1 MAHKRWLVIG
11 FLYGLLLEF
20 WSFCAVGI
28 GHGTALPLFISF
40 APVSL
45 IGFVGS
51 IESLDS
57 TPPGWLTAVLLLA
70 PALMWALAA
79 FLLVRAISHYRSK
92 LAFFS
97 FMTAHY
103 LAVGFVIF
111 RCRECLGGASEPVW
125 MMAWLL
131 TYLFGQLAIW
141 GIFMNQS
148 LVDNR
153 NAEK

>member
-11 FLYGLLLEF
+11 FVYGLLLEF
-20 WSFCAVGI
+20 WSFCALGI

-57 TPPGWLTAVLLLA
+57 TRPGWLTVVLLLA

-79 FLLVRAISHYRSK
+79 SLLVRAISYHRSK
-92 LAFFS
+92 LAFLS

-111 RCRECLGGASEPVW
+111 HFREGLGGTSEPVW
-125 MMAWLL
+125 IMAWLL
-131 TYLFGQLAIW
+131 TYLFGQVAIW

-148 LVDNR
+148 RVDNR
-153 NAEK
+153 NAER